1 MDAAIATL
9 SSTSM
14 FSFKDLGFL
23 IEAEDPDVY
32 EELCFQH
39 AVNDGWSIVT
49 SRADVLH
56 TWLRDRPRQVQARDV
71 PGLPCISVNTT
82 PCW

>member
-1 MDAAIATL
+1 MAAAIATL
-9 SSTSM
+9 TATDI
-14 FSFKDLGFL
+14 FTFQDLGFL

-39 AVNDGWSIVT
+39 AVNDGWSMVT

-56 TWLRDRPRQVQARDV
+56 TWLRDQPRQVPARDV
-71 PGLPCISVNTT
+71 PGLPCLS
-82 PCW
+82 